1 MVIKVCDAIC
11 GAGKTQGC
19 ISMMNEQTDKKF
31 IFVTPYLTEVE
42 RIKKDCSSRRF
53 LSPERGMSNGSS
65 SKLQNLNELLL
76 KGRNIA
82 TTHALFS
89 YYTDET
95 KTLIKQGGYT
105 LVLDEVLNLFQPVGL
120 NNQDMDIL
128 VKSNTLFAEDTG
140 NTDNASEYVWGDE
153 DYEGDCFN
161 EVMLKSKSNNLIKY
175 KNELYF
181 WSIPPDIFECFDDV
195 YILTYMFQYQMQ
207 KYFFDVYGF
216 KYELIGTKKDEI
228 GDKYH
233 FCKFEEAD
241 RKRDLRG
248 LIHILDNPNLNSIGD
263 DTSALSF
270 TWYSKALAEKD
281 RPKLTI
287 LKNNL
292 YNLFTNI
299 YKCNSTQNMWSTFKD
314 YKSLLK
320 GKGYSKN
327 FIAYNKRATNEY
339 RDRQYAAYM
348 INCYMQTWAKNYLAE
363 KGAKDVSENMYA
375 ISTLIQW
382 LFRSA
387 IRDGKE
393 VWLYLPSRRMRNLFK
408 QWLDNLANGE
418 DLKVVRYEH
427 HKKSSLKNELIKNNF
442 TKGDLKNVRRLQF
455 KI

>member
-11 GAGKTQGC
+11 GAGKTQSC

-42 RIKKDCSSRRF
+42 RIKKDCSSRKF
-53 LSPERGMSNGSS
+53 FSPERGMSNGFN
-65 SKLQNLNELLL
+65 SKLQNLNELLFN
-76 KGRNIA
+76 GYNIA

-95 KTLIKQGGYT
+95 KELIKKSGYT

-120 NNQDMDIL
+120 GNQDMDIL
-128 VKSNTLFAEDTG
+128 VKSNTLIMDT
-140 NTDNASEYVWGDE
+140 DSEYVWAEE
-153 DYEGDCFN
+153 DYNDECFS
-161 EVMLKSKSNNLIKY
+161 EVAFKSKSNNLIKY

-195 YILTYMFQYQMQ
+195 FILTYMFQYQMQ
-207 KYFFDVYGF
+207 KYFFDIHGF
-216 KYELIGTKKDEI
+216 KYELIGTKKDEQ

-241 RKRDLRG
+241 RKKDLRG
-248 LIHILDNPNLNSIGD
+248 LIHILDNPKLNSIGD
-263 DTSALSF
+263 DTNALSF
-270 TWYSKALAEKD
+270 TWYSKAAAEKD
-281 RPKLTI
+281 KTKLTI

-320 GKGYSKN
+320 GKGYSNN
-327 FIAYNKRATNEY
+327 FIAYNKRATNEF
-339 RDRQYAAYM
+339 RGRQYAAYA
-348 INCYMQTWAKNYLAE
+348 INCYMQTWAVNYLVE

-393 VWLYLPSRRMRNLFK
+393 IWLYLPSKRMRNLFR
-408 QWLDNLANGE
+408 QWLDNLAKGE
-418 DLKVVRYEH
+418 DLKIIRRERERN
-427 HKKSSLKNELIKNNF
+427 KRSSLKQELVRNNF
-442 TKGDLKNVRRLQF
+442 KGGLKKCTKSAS
-455 KI
+455 